1 MASTTPRQRVGNLP
15 AEVSSFVDRRE
26 EIAETKRLLSVT
38 RLLTLTGVGGV
49 GKTRLAL
56 RVAADL
62 RRAFAN
68 GVWLVELAGLQNP
81 HLVVDTV
88 VEALGIDDR
97 STRGQLAVLIH
108 YLRGR
113 QLLLVLDN
121 CEHLRSACAIL
132 VDALLRAAKGLRVL
146 ATSRQVLDTDGER
159 AWQVPPLPAP
169 DPDLP
174 LPPRAG
180 ARYPALALF
189 AERATARGFV
199 ITADTQGPVAR
210 ICHRL
215 DGIPLAIELA
225 AVRLRTMQPEQILQ
239 RLDDRFGL
247 LTAGTRTAL
256 PRHQTLRAAIEW
268 SFDLCTREEQL
279 LWARASVFADG
290 FDLATAEEVC
300 AGDGL
305 AADVILDLVAGLV
318 DKSVLICEE
327 HAGTMRYRLLDT
339 LRQYGRERLRYAGE
353 QEGVRRRHR
362 NWYLRLAEQGEAEW
376 FGPHQATWFARM
388 RLERANIR
396 AALDFCLS
404 EPDEIRT
411 GLRMAAALWFYWSA
425 CGFPRE
431 GRHWLDRALALD
443 TGPTREGVR
452 ARWANG
458 WIALQQGHIADGEST
473 LTECRALARQLGDAS
488 TLAHATHRLGF
499 AALLRG
505 DLSRAVALLEES
517 LTRFRFLGE
526 LNSLVIMA
534 QVGLAAANVH
544 QGDLD
549 RAMMLCEE
557 ARAICEGHGEQWARS
572 YALYYLA
579 YAEWGRGETQ
589 KAAAHAAESLRIK
602 RTFHDIVGIVLVVD
616 LLAWTAAA
624 EGMGERAAR
633 LLGVAH
639 QLWSTVGL
647 PRLGS
652 EKWNTPHKACEA
664 RARRGLGNAAFEAAF
679 QRGNELALDE
689 ALEYALDEKRK
700 SPSPAPAQKDTSPT
714 PLTRRERQVA
724 ALVAEGLSNKDIA
737 ARLVIAQRTAEGHV
751 QSILTKLGVTSRT
764 QIAAW
769 ATERRETPP

>member
-1 MASTTPRQRVGNLP
+1 MASSAPRQRVGNLP
-15 AEVSSFVDRRE
+15 VEVSSFVDRRE
-26 EIAETKRLLSVT
+26 EVAETKRLLSAT

-68 GVWLVELAGLQNP
+68 GVWLVELAALRDP
-81 HLVVDTV
+81 DLVVDTV
-88 VEALGIDDR
+88 VEALGIQDQ

-108 YLRGR
+108 YLQGR

-121 CEHLRSACAIL
+121 CEHLTSSCAAL
-132 VDALLRAAKGLRVL
+132 VDTLLRAAAGLRVL

-169 DPDLP
+169 DPELP
-174 LPPRAG
+174 LPPGAA

-189 AERATARGFV
+189 AERATARGFA
-199 ITADTQGPVAR
+199 ITADDQEPVAR

-215 DGIPLAIELA
+215 EGIPLAIELA
-225 AVRLRTMQPEQILQ
+225 AVRLRVLRPEQIVE
-239 RLDDRFGL
+239 RLDDRFEL
-247 LTAGTRTAL
+247 LTAGNRTAL

-290 FDLATAEEVC
+290 FDLAAAEEVC
-300 AGDGL
+300 AGDGVAAGEILGLMTGL
-305 AADVILDLVAGLV
+305 A

-327 HAGTMRYRLLDT
+327 HADKMRYRLLDT
-339 LRQYGRERLRYAGE
+339 IRQFGCERLRAAGE

-362 NWYLRLAEQGEAEW
+362 DWYLRLAEGAEAEW
-376 FGPHQATWFARM
+376 FSPHQATWFARM
-388 RLERANIR
+388 RVEHANMR
-396 AALDFCLS
+396 AALDFCLT
-404 EPDEIRT
+404 EPGEIRT

-431 GRHWLDRALALD
+431 GRHWLDRALALG
-443 TGPTREGVR
+443 TEPTREGVR

-458 WIALQQGHIADGEST
+458 WIALQQGHIADGES
-473 LTECRALARQLGDAS
+473 LLEECRTLARQRGDSS
-488 TLAHATHRLGF
+488 TMAHATHRLGF

-517 LTRFRFLGE
+517 LARFQSLGE

-534 QVGLAAANVH
+534 RVGLAAAHVH

-549 RAMMLCEE
+549 RAVVLCEE
-557 ARAICEGHGEQWARS
+557 ARAVCEGHGEQWARS

-579 YAEWGRGETQ
+579 YAEWGRGETR
-589 KAAAHAAESLRIK
+589 KAAAHARESLRIK

-624 EGMGERAAR
+624 EGMGEHAAR
-633 LLGVAH
+633 LLGIAH
-639 QLWSTVGL
+639 QLWSTVGS

-652 EKWNTPHKACEA
+652 EKWNTPHATCEA
-664 RARRGLGNAAFEAAF
+664 QARRALGNAAFEAAF
-679 QRGNELALDE
+679 QHGTELSLDE
-689 ALEYALDEKRK
+689 ALDCALGEKRK
-700 SPSPAPAQKDTSPT
+700 SSSPAPGQKGTSPT

-724 ALVAEGLSNKDIA
+724 ELVAEGLSNKDIA

-751 QSILTKLGVTSRT
+751 QRILTKLGLTSRA

-769 ATERRETPP
+769 AVEHRET

>member
-159 AWQVPPLPAP
+159 AWQVRPLPAP

-305 AADVILDLVAGLV
+305 AADVILDLVAGLA

-388 RLERANIR
+388 RLERANMR

-404 EPDEIRT
+404 EPDEIQT

-443 TGPTREGVR
+443 TGLTREGVR

-557 ARAICEGHGEQWARS
+557 ARAICGDTASSGPGHTRS
-572 YALYYLA
+572 TISPTPS
-579 YAEWGRGETQ
+579 G
-589 KAAAHAAESLRIK
+589 
-602 RTFHDIVGIVLVVD
+602 V
-616 LLAWTAAA
+616 
-624 EGMGERAAR
+624 AAR
-633 LLGVAH
+633 
-639 QLWSTVGL
+639 
-647 PRLGS
+647 PRRQRR
-652 EKWNTPHKACEA
+652 TQPKACESNGPFTTSWESCWSSTYWPGPRRRRGWA
-664 RARRGLGNAAFEAAF
+664 NVPPGCLAWRTSSGRRSACPGSGPRSGTPRTRRARRGLAGAS
-679 QRGNELALDE
+679 G
-689 ALEYALDEKRK
+689 
-700 SPSPAPAQKDTSPT
+700 T
-714 PLTRRERQVA
+714 PRSRPRSSAGTNWPRR
-724 ALVAEGLSNKDIA
+724 S
-737 ARLVIAQRTAEGHV
+737 
-751 QSILTKLGVTSRT
+751 SRVR
-764 QIAAW
+764 A
-769 ATERRETPP
+769 RRETKVTFSRPGTEGHLTDALDS